1 MLLVGWEVLFFYS
14 LGLEGEILHFTNMY
28 MKNII
33 QVINHLLLLLLLFLG
48 ICRRSKTHFEMLE

>member
-1 MLLVGWEVLFFYS
+1 
-14 LGLEGEILHFTNMY
+14 

-33 QVINHLLLLLLLFLG
+33 QVINHLLLLLLLLCLG

>member
-1 MLLVGWEVLFFYS
+1 
-14 LGLEGEILHFTNMY
+14 MY